1 MNVRTWRLVNK
12 RYTEDVFSG
21 EGAVLAG
28 GRWNSPGVRI
38 IYTAETLSLAILEI
52 LAGGASMLLL
62 GAYVK
67 VAAVF
72 DDSAVEEIGRLPRE
86 WDAYPPGPAT
96 QSIGDAWVKKG
107 KGLVL
112 RVPSTVV
119 PGEFNFLINPAHPD
133 FFARVDRGA
142 PHPFTFDPRLL
153 QQG

>member
-1 MNVRTWRLVNK
+1 MKVRTWRLVNK
-12 RYTEDVFSG
+12 RYAEEVFSG
-21 EGAVLAG
+21 EGAALAG

-38 IYTAETLSLAILEI
+38 VYTAETLSLAVLEI

-72 DDSAVEEIGRLPRE
+72 DDSAVEEIGLLPMN
-86 WDAYPPGPAT
+86 WDEYPPGPAT

-112 RVPSTVV
+112 RVPSAVV
-119 PGEFNFLINPAHPD
+119 PGEFNFLINSAHPD
-133 FFARVDRGA
+133 FSARINQGG
-142 PHPFTFDPRLL
+142 PEPFKLNPRLVR
-153 QQG
+153 QA